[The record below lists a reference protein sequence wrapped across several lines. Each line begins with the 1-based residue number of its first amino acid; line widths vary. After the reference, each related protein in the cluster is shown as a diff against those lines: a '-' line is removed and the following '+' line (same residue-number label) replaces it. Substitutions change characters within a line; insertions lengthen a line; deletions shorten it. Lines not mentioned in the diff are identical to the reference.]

1 MTDTND
7 ADVRAFMRGV
17 NRLEMDEAA
26 AGEDIPDTG
35 DARLAAATLAKA
47 GIRRPQSST
56 TRQPLFWWIG
66 AGALPTTAALLFVVW
81 SSILTALP
89 SYKAEG
95 VTYAA
100 LGTLGSGPGPQPG
113 QPSKITLPLRP
124 FENTTRTPKVTCYM
138 RRGDAL
144 TKLDCEHAAE
154 GPNGVRKVSIQS
166 VPADAAASDRSNPD
180 LLLVVRS
187 AWTFEPPR
195 EALQEALRTHNGQQ
209 PWACGR
215 GCQAI
220 PVRLAGEPR
229 GKE

>member
-1 MTDTND
+1 MTDNND

-26 AGEDIPDTG
+26 AGPDIPQAG
-35 DARLAAATLAKA
+35 DDRLAAATLAKA
-47 GIRRPQSST
+47 GIRRPQPAT
-56 TRQPLFWWIG
+56 IRQPLLWWLS
-66 AGALPTTAALLFVVW
+66 AGALPTTAALLFGMWRSLV
-81 SSILTALP
+81 TALP
-89 SYKAEG
+89 PFATDG
-95 VTYAA
+95 VTSVP
-100 LGTLGSGPGPQPG
+100 LTTLGSSPGPQPG
-113 QPSKITLPLRP
+113 QPTRTLLSLRP
-124 FENTTRTPKVTCYM
+124 STKTTQAPKVTCYV

-144 TKLDCEHAAE
+144 TQLDCEHAAE
-154 GPNGVRKVSIQS
+154 GSNGVRKVSIQPL
-166 VPADAAASDRSNPD
+166 PAAVAPSDRSNPEF
-180 LLLVVRS
+180 LLVVRS
-187 AWTFEPPR
+187 AWTFEPSR